1 MVSKYD
7 TDEGRKIADQ
17 LYDYYFCESTGESRL
32 PKSVFVMIM
41 KNRDFA
47 DLVRHLDLLDA
58 ETTMIDAQKDVW
70 KSTIGEDLRKTMA
83 DDRVRYKRRAGL
95 ILLREFQRNIRE
107 INDLLTQSELIRFEV
122 VDAQRLDYEYKMQNP
137 EVESLESRKVDF
149 ATSRNII
156 YWPFNGEFWQDELGY
171 YRYTE
176 EPTCKN
182 K

>member
-1 MVSKYD
+1 
-7 TDEGRKIADQ
+7 
-17 LYDYYFCESTGESRL
+17 
-32 PKSVFVMIM
+32 
-41 KNRDFA
+41 
-47 DLVRHLDLLDA
+47 
-58 ETTMIDAQKDVW
+58 
-70 KSTIGEDLRKTMA
+70 
-83 DDRVRYKRRAGL
+83 
-95 ILLREFQRNIRE
+95 
-107 INDLLTQSELIRFEV
+107 
-122 VDAQRLDYEYKMQNP
+122 MQNP